1 MKKPL
6 VSCLLLVIALCTA
19 HGLAAAAA
27 PALNK
32 DMREEIVMVKVGSGL
47 GSVELE
53 TTIFRPPGP
62 GPFPL
67 VLMNHGKAPGNPAFQ
82 GRSRY
87 IDISREFI
95 ERGYAVAIPMR
106 RGFSKSGGQ
115 YIDGGCNLEGN
126 GNAQAD
132 DAEGVLRYA
141 IQQPW
146 VDPSRILVMGQSHGG
161 LTTIALGARNIA
173 NVKALVNFAGGLRR
187 NEIGCQW
194 QLSLIDAFADFGK
207 KTKVPSV
214 WFYGANDSYFNPELA
229 RNLHAAYTKTGTDA
243 KLIAYG
249 PFKNDS
255 HGMSSSP
262 EGVAIWWPE
271 TEALLKK
278 VGLPVEKVMHLARY
292 NDLPATGFANIENVD
307 AIPYIKASGHSGYTV
322 FLQKNPPRAFAISAG
337 GYWGWA
343 NGGDNPS
350 ERAVANCQAKS
361 SQPCQVYAIDDHV
374 VWSK

>member
-1 MKKPL
+1 M
-6 VSCLLLVIALCTA
+6 AATA
-19 HGLAAAAA
+19 T
-27 PALNK
+27 PILNK
-32 DMREEIVMVKVGSGL
+32 DLREEIVMVKVGSGFS
-47 GSVELE
+47 SVELE
-53 TTIFRPPGP
+53 TTIFKPPGP

-82 GRSRY
+82 PRSRY
-87 IDISREFI
+87 IVISREFV
-95 ERGYAVAIPMR
+95 ERGYAVLIPMR
-106 RGFSKSGGQ
+106 RGFSKSSGQ

-132 DAEGVLRYA
+132 DVEGVLNYA
-141 IQQPW
+141 TLQPW
-146 VDPSRILVMGQSHGG
+146 ADKTRILIMGQSHGG
-161 LTTIALGARNIA
+161 LTTMALGARNIA

-187 NEIGCQW
+187 DEIGCQW
-194 QLSLIDAFADFGK
+194 RLSLIDAFADYGK

-214 WFYGANDSYFNPELA
+214 WFYGANDSYFDPEQA
-229 RNLHAAYTKTGTDA
+229 SRMHAAYIKTGTDA

-278 VGLPVEKVMHLARY
+278 VGLPVDKIIHLARY
-292 NDLPATGFANIENVD
+292 DDLPTTGFARIDDLD
-307 AIPYIKASGHSGYTV
+307 ALPYIKASNRGGYTT
-322 FLQKNPPRAFAISAG
+322 FLQKPTPRAFAISAG
-337 GYWGWA
+337 GHWGWA
-343 NGGDNPS
+343 NGGDNPA

-361 SQPCQVYAIDDHV
+361 EQPCHLYAIDDRI